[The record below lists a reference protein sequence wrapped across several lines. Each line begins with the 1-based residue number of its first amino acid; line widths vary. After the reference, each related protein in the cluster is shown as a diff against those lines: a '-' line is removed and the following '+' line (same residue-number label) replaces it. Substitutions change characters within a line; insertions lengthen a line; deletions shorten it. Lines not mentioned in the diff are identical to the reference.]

1 MGNYLRGEHTC
12 IFCEE
17 MGVNRFIYHLLDPTI
32 LLVLVL
38 VLVLANILS
47 FFTIK
52 MMMMMIM
59 MMSNKK
65 SSVVLRRGKVLGD
78 LLVRVLG
85 VLGGEV

>member
-32 LLVLVL
+32 LLVL